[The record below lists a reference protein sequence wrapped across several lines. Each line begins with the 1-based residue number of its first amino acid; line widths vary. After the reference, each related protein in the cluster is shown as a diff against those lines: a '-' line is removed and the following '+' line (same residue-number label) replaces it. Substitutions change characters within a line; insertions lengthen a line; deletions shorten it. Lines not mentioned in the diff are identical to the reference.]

1 MLALQGPP
9 SAEAF
14 HCFRTDRCTAWR
26 VPASA
31 PPAIGRCGSDRRFR
45 QCVGTPSRHSPQ
57 TFDAFV
63 TTKLGRGCSHIG
75 LHIVHNVVS
84 SVLGGDVVAK
94 SVEGGGPTFRVG
106 LPLTATSLLAPPF

>member
-1 MLALQGPP
+1 MP
-9 SAEAF
+9 
-14 HCFRTDRCTAWR
+14 R
-26 VPASA
+26 
-31 PPAIGRCGSDRRFR
+31 
-45 QCVGTPSRHSPQ
+45 RHSPQ

-63 TTKLGRGCSHIG
+63 TTKLGRGSSHVG

-84 SVLGGDVVAK
+84 SVLGGDIVAK